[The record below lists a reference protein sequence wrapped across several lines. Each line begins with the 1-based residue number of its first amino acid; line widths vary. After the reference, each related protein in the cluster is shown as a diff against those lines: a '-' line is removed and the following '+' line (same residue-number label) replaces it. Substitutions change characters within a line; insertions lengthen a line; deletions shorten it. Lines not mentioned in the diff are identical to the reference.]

1 MKNSVYASLTI
12 MRTMLR
18 VQQRQITLSSF
29 QQCQLR
35 KCIVQLNT
43 LGAAYLQ
50 AGIGG
55 LLYAAVAQDVQL
67 SMLCSFFRKRAS
79 KVRMARL
86 YGSVMKQAKVWWR
99 QLK

>member
-1 MKNSVYASLTI
+1 MKLSIPMRLAI

-18 VQQRQITLSSF
+18 VKQRRLPSSQQ
-29 QQCQLR
+29 QQVSHS
-35 KCIVQLNT
+35 IVQLNT
-43 LGAAYLQ
+43 LGKAYLQ

-67 SMLCSFFRKRAS
+67 SVLCSFFRKRTS

-86 YGSVMKQAKVWWR
+86 YGSVMKQARGWWR
-99 QLK
+99 RMK